1 MAAGLARVT
10 SGTQSPSR
18 THWGFAALLGA
29 LSMVSP
35 FSIDTFFPSFHAIS
49 ADFHLSAWEIQQTLS
64 VYMVPLA
71 FMSLIQ
77 GPLSD
82 SIGRRPVVL
91 AGLALYTVASV
102 GCAWA
107 PNFATLL
114 VFRTVQ
120 GMTAGVG
127 TIVGRAVIRDLH
139 EGPQAQKLMS
149 LVVMIF
155 AFAPAVAPI
164 VGGWIHVT
172 LGWRAVFGFM
182 VLIGITLTIGSFF
195 TLPETHPQEKR
206 SPLHAGHLARTAWSV
221 MRNKEFLTLA
231 TAMGAN
237 FAAMMSFVGAAP
249 AVVVD
254 HWHLRETQFAWLFAP
269 IIGGFVIGAWI
280 SGRMAGRVRGS
291 TQAEI
296 GFVLAL
302 AGAGVMLA
310 LQALLRSPP
319 IPLQQALLATIALG
333 VQLVSPVLSLR
344 MLDLFPRARGSAA
357 SVQSFV
363 SIMISAAVFGELV
376 PLLNGSLLTLA
387 VGSFVTALLA
397 FGLWRFVRYPV
408 SSAP

>member
-1 MAAGLARVT
+1 MSEPATG
-10 SGTQSPSR
+10 SR
-18 THWGFAALLGA
+18 TRWGFAVLLGA

-35 FSIDTFFPSFHAIS
+35 FSIDTFFPSFHAIAREFS
-49 ADFHLSAWEIQQTLS
+49 LSGWQIQQTLS

-71 FMSLIQ
+71 FMSLVQ

-82 SIGRRPVVL
+82 SVGRRPVVL
-91 AGLALYTVASV
+91 VGLALYSLASV
-102 GCAWA
+102 GCALA
-107 PNFATLL
+107 PTFGVLL
-114 VFRTVQ
+114 AFRIVQ

-139 EGPQAQKLMS
+139 DGPQAQRLMS

-164 VGGWIHVT
+164 IGGWIHVT
-172 LGWRAVFGFM
+172 LGWRPVFGFM
-182 VLIGITLTIGSFF
+182 ALIGVALFVGTFLR
-195 TLPETHPQEKR
+195 LPETHPPERR
-206 SPLHAGHLARTAWSV
+206 SELHAGSLARTAFSII
-221 MRNKEFLTLA
+221 RNKEFMLLA
-231 TAMGAN
+231 LAMGAN

-254 HWHLRETQFAWLFAP
+254 HWHLRETQFAALFVP
-269 IIGGFVIGAWI
+269 IIGGFVVGAWI
-280 SGRMAGRVRGS
+280 SGRMAGRVRGV

-302 AGAGVMLA
+302 AASAVMLA
-310 LQALLRSPP
+310 LMAYFPATP
-319 IPLQQALLATIALG
+319 IPVQQALLAGIALG

-357 SVQSFV
+357 SVQSWV

-376 PLLNGSLLTLA
+376 PVLSGSLLTLA
-387 VGSFVTALLA
+387 EGSFVAALVA
-397 FGLWRFVRYPV
+397 FGLWRLAQHRV
-408 SSAP
+408 SSAST